1 MVDDLNV
8 LVVDDESGLA
18 DLYAVWLGDDHEVE
32 TAYSGQ
38 EALEEVT
45 ADTDIVFL
53 DRRMPQMSGDE
64 VLTTIRSRDVDCQV
78 VMATG
83 APPDFDILDL
93 PFDAYLSKP
102 VSEDD
107 LNAVVERLHRRST
120 YDDVVQ
126 DYFSLMSRQAALQ
139 AEKQPEQLAGNDEY
153 AALVDEIE
161 TRREELDSLTDQLD
175 QEDVDAFFAEL

>member
-53 DRRMPQMSGDE
+53 DRRMPQMSGDK

-102 VSEDD
+102 VTEDD
-107 LNAVVERLHRRST
+107 LTAVIERLHRRST
-120 YDDVVQ
+120 YDEVLQ
-126 DYFSLMSRQAALQ
+126 DYFSLVSRRATLQ
-139 AEKQPEQLAGNDEY
+139 AEKQPENLEGDDEY
-153 AALVDEIE
+153 AALLDQIE
-161 TRREELDSLTDQLD
+161 TRQKELESLTDQLD
-175 QEDVDAFFAEL
+175 EEDFDVFFTEL

>member
-45 ADTDIVFL
+45 DDTDIVFL

-120 YDDVVQ
+120 YDDAVQ

-153 AALVDEIE
+153 TALVDEIE

-175 QEDVDAFFAEL
+175 QEDVDAFFTEL